1 MAPSVWIPLLCAPW
15 YRPGTWFT
23 DLTGDMVDSFAQDG
37 GEGVRDAVERN
48 DEDAGANEVRA
59 GCGGRAVHDDGAVR
73 AIRDQPDDGAQV
85 GQAVPGG
92 WSGRSWGPEPG
103 AGALPSSDR
112 CGSGGSPGGGS
123 TPTPPLGR
131 PQVDLVGGEA
141 SAGPETSRR
150 QHGRRHSQTPGFGQG
165 PAPAAPPASPRPAH
179 RGGLL
184 RQPALVGRLQGPVQD
199 PRRDLLLPPDRDRQL
214 QPIPARLPVSADDR
228 DDSDE
233 EELRARLPGL
243 RPARGHPHRQRPS
256 FPPRHGDQPSLPA
269 FRLVDPPG
277 HPSRTDPTLPS
288 GAERPSRADAQD
300 SQGSDDTPTRGQC
313 ESSTAHLRL
322 LPRRVQY

>member
-1 MAPSVWIPLLCAPW
+1 MTPRSRFQPEFRHFSLLLSVNMWRLRTLVAVEKEAKWADSGDRRHRQILPDCSSVPVALPAAGRALHAGVTDGVRREYRVLGRPG

-112 CGSGGSPGGGS
+112 CGSGGSPGGGL
-123 TPTPPLGR
+123 TPTPQLGR
-131 PQVDLVGGEA
+131 P
-141 SAGPETSRR
+141 
-150 QHGRRHSQTPGFGQG
+150 
-165 PAPAAPPASPRPAH
+165 
-179 RGGLL
+179 
-184 RQPALVGRLQGPVQD
+184 
-199 PRRDLLLPPDRDRQL
+199 
-214 QPIPARLPVSADDR
+214 
-228 DDSDE
+228 
-233 EELRARLPGL
+233 
-243 RPARGHPHRQRPS
+243 
-256 FPPRHGDQPSLPA
+256 
-269 FRLVDPPG
+269 
-277 HPSRTDPTLPS
+277 
-288 GAERPSRADAQD
+288 
-300 SQGSDDTPTRGQC
+300 
-313 ESSTAHLRL
+313 
-322 LPRRVQY
+322 